1 MPQETRSVTAYA
13 QNDSANGNPVVSRK
27 QIEIPAGWRYISH
40 SMKILKEN
48 PRGGSGRRWWT
59 AVDFIRKP
67 NTGRIDAVYV
77 EAKAGIKDSFGPSVW
92 VGVQLDVIM
101 ESVF

>member
-13 QNDSANGNPVVSRK
+13 QNDSANGNPIVVRK

-48 PRGGSGRRWWT
+48 PRGGSGRRWWAT
-59 AVDFIRKP
+59 ADFIRKP

-92 VGVQLDVIM
+92 VGVQLDVVM